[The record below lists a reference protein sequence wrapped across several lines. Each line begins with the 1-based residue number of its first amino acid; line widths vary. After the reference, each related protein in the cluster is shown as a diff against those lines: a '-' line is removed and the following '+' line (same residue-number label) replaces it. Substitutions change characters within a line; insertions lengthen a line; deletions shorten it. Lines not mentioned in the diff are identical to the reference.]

1 MALLGGF
8 CVPEVGGR
16 AADLRGACIA
26 EARAIISRYG
36 VDGLSL
42 REVARRLGV
51 SHQAPYRHFPT
62 RDALLAEIVAQAF
75 DNFADHLAARAERQ
89 GDGMEQLAG
98 LGRAYLEYAAAH
110 PLEYSLM
117 FATSL
122 PDGEQHPGLILA
134 ARRSFA
140 ILQGCIDRLN
150 PQASADQRQRDALFI
165 WSMIHGLASMYQSGA
180 LQTLPLGP
188 AVLGGMAEHVDVRIR
203 AAFAHPHHSDDK
215 GPAG

>member
-1 MALLGGF
+1 MSESGARPGN
-8 CVPEVGGR
+8 
-16 AADLRGACIA
+16 LREACIA
-26 EARAIISRYG
+26 EARAIIARYG

-62 RDALLAEIVAQAF
+62 RDALLVEIVSRVF
-75 DNFADHLAARAERQ
+75 DNFADHLAARAERS
-89 GDGMEQLAG
+89 GDAMEQLGG

-117 FATSL
+117 FSTAL
-122 PDGEQHPGLILA
+122 PDGEAHPGLVAA

-140 ILQGCIDRLN
+140 ILQGCVDRLH
-150 PQASADQRQRDALFI
+150 PQAPPETRQRDALFI
-165 WSMIHGLASMYQSGA
+165 WSMVHGLASMYQSSA

-188 AVLGGMAEHVDVRIR
+188 TALGGMADHIDARIR
-203 AAFAHPHHSDDK
+203 AAFAM
-215 GPAG
+215 PAMTIRDADGDQP